1 MLVNG
6 PESSEESKA
15 LSQPA
20 SGGRSTR
27 PLPDGQSAPAK
38 AAAPRRRRDRQESPK
53 PSAEERFFLAGEDGK
68 GGVPVLGRECPN
80 EAEAIIEAF
89 RNKVNFY
96 RITEFQTRAD
106 IASSGE
112 PILKKEA
119 LRKNNP
125 AS

>member
-6 PESSEESKA
+6 PESSEESKT

-20 SGGRSTR
+20 SGRRSVR
-27 PLPDGQSAPAK
+27 ALPDGQSAPAK
-38 AAAPRRRRDRQESPK
+38 TGAPRRRNRQESPK
-53 PSAEERFFLAGEDGK
+53 TNAEQRFFLAGENGK
-68 GGVPVLGRECPN
+68 DGVPALGRECPN

-89 RNKVNFY
+89 RAKVNFY

-106 IASSGE
+106 VGSSGE